1 MCIMYAIPARM
12 REQCPQKRQGSDL
25 HNIVVISEGSRGRSI
40 SGGRSGEGI
49 KDNTFQPQE
58 ETCK

>member
-12 REQCPQKRQGSDL
+12 RAWCPPKRQGSEL
-25 HNIVVISEGSRGRSI
+25 HNIVVISEVSRGRSI
-40 SGGRSGEGI
+40 SGGRNGEGI

-58 ETCK
+58 ETRK